1 MPSFY
6 GYAND
11 ISNVTS
17 SNGKVVAVLTFEVDM
32 ILSAGRQVD
41 YVAHR

>member
-1 MPSFY
+1 VPSFC
-6 GYAND
+6 GYADD
-11 ISNVTS
+11 ISNVRN
-17 SNGKVVAVLTFEVDM
+17 SNGNVVAVLTFKVDM